1 MIKIRRIIEK
11 LPKVVKINVIKKI
24 KIVVTINF

>member
-11 LPKVVKINVIKKI
+11 LPKVVKINVVKKI